1 MVAMVKVPLGGN
13 MVKAFRNT
21 VMALTFVGIAG
32 CNMFW
37 NFMNDY
43 MVCGL
48 ALVASVTAGF
58 CVERIFIERSRREMI
73 RLHGAD
79 WHSAENR
86 QLDL

>member
-1 MVAMVKVPLGGN
+1 
-13 MVKAFRNT
+13 MVKAFRNLIMT
-21 VMALTFVGIAG
+21 LTFVGVAG

-43 MVCGL
+43 MACGL
-48 ALVASVTAGF
+48 ALAASVAAGF
-58 CVERIFIERSRREMI
+58 GVERIFIERSRREMI

-86 QLDL
+86 QLDS